1 MKKLW
6 GVVISMLKCWS
17 VLIPL
22 KTVAGYERATAALE
36 NTVWRPEPIE
46 WRATI
51 PDAAHDGVHGKTRDS
66 VFVFQ
71 PP

>member
-1 MKKLW
+1 
-6 GVVISMLKCWS
+6 

-22 KTVAGYERATAALE
+22 KTVADYERAIAALE
-36 NTVWRPEPIE
+36 NAVWRPEPIE

-51 PDAAHDGVHGKTRDS
+51 PGAAPDGVQDRTRDS